1 MLAGVET
8 RVEVTQPC
16 LNEAFD
22 EEREL
27 RPDVEINGGMGRL
40 LVDVVVVNPVAPSNI
55 ARRSDASIAKSVEKD
70 EKKLTAIEQAERT
83 KRSKYVKLAETQCR
97 IRAVRVRRVR
107 WDRQERSLARQ
118 VARPRGDR
126 GRPLRRP
133 AGGT

>member
-40 LVDVVVVNPVAPSNI
+40 LVDVVVVNSVAPSNI

-70 EKKLTAIEQAERT
+70 EKKLSAIEQAERT
-83 KRSKYVKLAETQCR
+83 KRSKYVKLAETLKKEFH
-97 IRAVRVRRVR
+97 IRESQYMTACSTCHR
-107 WDRQERSLARQ
+107 
-118 VARPRGDR
+118 
-126 GRPLRRP
+126 
-133 AGGT
+133 